1 MYQKDFIMRM
11 IQMIAEVIARILG
24 LIKEGDPEQANL
36 ILENAYRDFL
46 KEDASFFRNM
56 PKEKLTDDL
65 LTEHNYT
72 NGHLKILSELFFAEG
87 ELQFAKGN
95 NESSF
100 AYYEKSLVLL
110 RFTEKESKSFSLT
123 MESKKALLE
132 EKITK
137 LKSSIS

>member
-87 ELQFAKGN
+87 ELNFAKGDMEISLN
-95 NESSF
+95 
-100 AYYEKSLVLL
+100 YYEKSLLIL
-110 RFTEKESKSFSLT
+110 TFSEESSNAFSLSS
-123 MESKKALLE
+123 EAKSNLLK
-132 EKITK
+132 EKIETIK
-137 LKSSIS
+137 CRI

>member
-87 ELQFAKGN
+87 ELNFAKGDLEISLN
-95 NESSF
+95 
-100 AYYEKSLVLL
+100 YYEKSLLIL
-110 RFTEKESKSFSLT
+110 TFSEESSNAFSLSS
-123 MESKKALLE
+123 EAKSNLLK
-132 EKITK
+132 EKIETIK
-137 LKSSIS
+137 CRI